1 MANLNTTNDQLQIIK
16 SQIANLLIIN
26 VPMTAR
32 QSRLDL
38 IRQIIQLQE
47 IGNQE
52 ELSQALRKAGHN
64 LTQSSLS
71 RDLKLLKVVK
81 GFAKSGKNIYML
93 PDSPKYIR
101 VRKHRDTGQAILNGF
116 MSVRIS
122 GQLAVIKCRPGYA
135 SGLASDIDN
144 ANFPEII
151 GTLAGDDTIF
161 LALEEDFDKEVL
173 ENDLRSIAP
182 VYQGSQFDE
191 EEQQ

>member
-1 MANLNTTNDQLQIIK
+1 MTT
-16 SQIANLLIIN
+16 
-26 VPMTAR
+26 R
-32 QSRLDL
+32 QNRLDL
-38 IRQIIQLQE
+38 IRQIIQMQE

-52 ELSQALRKAGHN
+52 ELAQALALSGHN

-81 GFAKSGKNIYML
+81 GFAPSGKNIYML
-93 PDSPKYIR
+93 PDSPKYVR
-101 VRKHRDTGQAILNGF
+101 VRQHRETGQAILNGF

-144 ANFPEII
+144 ANFPEVI
-151 GTLAGDDTIF
+151 GTIAGDDTIF
-161 LALEEDFDKEVL
+161 LALEEGFDKEIL

-182 VYQGSQFDE
+182 VYPGSQINPQNE
-191 EEQQ
+191 K